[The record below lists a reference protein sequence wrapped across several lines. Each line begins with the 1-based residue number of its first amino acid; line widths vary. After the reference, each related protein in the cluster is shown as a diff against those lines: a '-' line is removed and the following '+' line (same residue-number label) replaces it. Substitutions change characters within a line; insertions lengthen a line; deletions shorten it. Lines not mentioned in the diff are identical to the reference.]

1 MLRSEKPA
9 YIAAVKEAVSHASIV
24 IVVKKTDYTVANS
37 LGLRRA
43 VRDAGGSL
51 QVSKNTLCRL
61 AVQGTVCEVLTPA
74 FVGRTAVV
82 TGHDPVG
89 LCKVLVDEEKKF
101 PDHLQVLSAVMDGR
115 LLSAEDVR
123 TLSKLPSMDVLRGM
137 LIGLIQAPATKIAGV
152 VQAPAAQLARLLSAY
167 SKK

>member
-1 MLRSEKPA
+1 MEL
-9 YIAAVKEAVSHASIV
+9 AVSS
-24 IVVKKTDYTVANS
+24 
-37 LGLRRA
+37 
-43 VRDAGGSL
+43 RDAGGVL

-82 TGHDPVG
+82 TGQDAVG

-101 PDHLQVLSAVMDGR
+101 PDQLQVLSAVMDGR

-123 TLSKLPSMDVLRGM
+123 ILSKLPSMDVLRGM